1 MLTLLWALPAAAALA
16 VAALGRRAAWLGPL
30 CAAIA
35 LGLAVSLWSQAGGLS
50 ASAAWVPA
58 SFAPAVAYRLG
69 LSGLSLVLVV
79 LTLLLTALSGL
90 AGLRHGAGFVAW
102 LTLLG
107 AAATGMF
114 LARDFVLFYVFWEL
128 MLVPAYFLLVG
139 WGGPGRKQAAWK
151 FLIYNVGGSVAL
163 LLAIAALVVFGVT
176 MPGVGVAISSPSA
189 AIGGALSLA
198 ATPSGI
204 AIPSASAGPIALALL
219 IAFAIKTPIWPVHG
233 WVADT
238 YAELP
243 APAAALVSGVQSKA
257 GLYGMLAILLPLMP
271 GTVQAWA
278 PVLIALGIVSVLY
291 GALVA
296 LTAKDARRLM
306 AYSSI
311 SHLGLV
317 FAAFATM
324 SGTAISGGIVQIV
337 AHGLFSAALFL
348 LIGMLETRLGGPV
361 RVQELGGLA
370 RRAPA
375 MAGAVI
381 LLAMAALG
389 LPGLAG
395 FPGELLMMIG
405 IYHYSLW
412 VAILAAIGLVI
423 AAAYMLRLIQLVLH
437 GRPSGAGA
445 TATATDLQP
454 RDRWL
459 LAPLALLVLLI
470 GLYPRPIPQQA
481 SAAVTAVAAA
491 ATTNG
496 GAAR

>member
-1 MLTLLWALPAAAALA
+1 MLTLLWALPAAGALA

-30 CAAIA
+30 CSAVSLI
-35 LGLAVSLWSQAGGLS
+35 LAVSLWSQTGGLS
-50 ASAAWVPA
+50 ESAAWLPA
-58 SFAPAVAYRLG
+58 SFGPAVAYRLG

-90 AGLRHGAGFVAW
+90 AGLRQGGGFVAW
-102 LTLLG
+102 LTMLG

-114 LARDFVLFYVFWEL
+114 LARDLVVFYVFWEL

-163 LLAIAALVVFGVT
+163 LLAVAALVVFGVA
-176 MPGVGVAISSPSA
+176 MPGVGITA
-189 AIGGALSLA
+189 G
-198 ATPSGI
+198 
-204 AIPSASAGPIALALL
+204 ASAGAAVPPASVGPIALALL
-219 IAFAIKTPIWPVHG
+219 IAFAIKTPIWPLHG

-238 YAELP
+238 YSELP

-257 GLYGMLAILLPLMP
+257 GLYGMLAILLPLLP
-271 GTVQAWA
+271 GAVHAWA
-278 PVLIALGIVSVLY
+278 PVLIALGIISVLY

-296 LTAKDARRLM
+296 LAADDARRLM
-306 AYSSI
+306 AYSSV

-317 FAAFATM
+317 LVAFTTM
-324 SGTAISGGIVQIV
+324 SGTAITGGIVQMV

-361 RVQELGGLA
+361 RIKELGGLA
-370 RRAPA
+370 RQAPA
-375 MAGAVI
+375 MAGALI

-405 IYHYSLW
+405 IYHYSVW
-412 VAILAAIGLVI
+412 AAVLGGIGLIV

-437 GRPSGAGA
+437 GRPSGA
-445 TATATDLQP
+445 TASDL
-454 RDRWL
+454 RGKDRWL
-459 LAPLALLVLLI
+459 LAPLALLVLVV
-470 GLYPRPIPQQA
+470 GLYPQPIPQQA
-481 SAAVTAVAAA
+481 SAAVSAIAVP